1 MANALLRHWQM
12 LRLIPRA
19 PRKRSTAMLR
29 DELVD
34 RGFEVDLR
42 SVQRDLHK
50 LSTSFPLVCDERSKP
65 FGWSWSRE
73 AESFEVPGMD
83 LHTALAFRLAEEHLT
98 HLLPGATLAYLAGH
112 FSHAAQ
118 VLAETGDEG
127 VPAWLDK
134 VRVIPGGLP
143 MAPPRIDRDVLE
155 SVHTALL
162 RGQQLHLRYRPRG
175 AEADRDYLASPHGL
189 VYRES
194 IAYLVCSLWNYEDI
208 VQLALHRVI
217 EAAVDPAPRHLP
229 QGFSLDAYI
238 AAGEFG
244 FRLGEAP
251 LALVARMDGR
261 AAVRLFETPLSDDQ
275 RLETLDDGWVVVR
288 ATVADTAQLR
298 TWLRGHGALCE
309 VVAPAALRAE
319 LARAAAEMSACYGQP
334 TAAAADGDAD

>member
-29 DELVD
+29 DELVE
-34 RGFEVDLR
+34 RGFDVDLR

-50 LSTSFPLVCDERSKP
+50 LSTSFPLICDERSKP
-65 FGWSWSRE
+65 FGWAWSRD
-73 AESFEVPGMD
+73 AASFEVPGMD
-83 LHTALAFRLAEEHLT
+83 LHTALAFRLAQQHLT
-98 HLLPGATLAYLAGH
+98 HLLPGTTLAYLAGH
-112 FSHAAQ
+112 FKHAAH
-118 VLAETGDEG
+118 VLGDSGNEG
-127 VPAWLDK
+127 VPGWLAK

-155 SVHTALL
+155 AAHTALL
-162 RGQQLHLRYRPRG
+162 RGLQLKLRYRPRG
-175 AEADRDYLASPHGL
+175 AEADRDYLASPHAL

-194 IAYLVCSLWNYEDI
+194 IAYLVCSLWRYEDI
-208 VQLALHRVI
+208 VQLAVHRI
-217 EAAVDPAPRHLP
+217 LEAHVEELPRHLP
-229 QGFSLDAYI
+229 DGFDLDAYI

-251 LALVARMDGR
+251 LALVARMDSC
-261 AAVRLFETPLSDDQ
+261 AAVRLYETPLSADQ
-275 RLETLDDGWVVVR
+275 ELRPCDDGRIEVR

-309 VVAPAALRAE
+309 VLEPADLRAD
-319 LARAAAEMSACYGQP
+319 LARTAQQMMACYGQSETIAP
-334 TAAAADGDAD
+334 DPG